1 MSKRP
6 LHDLPE
12 CPLCK
17 LPRTINRMVN
27 FTYTI
32 VEGPVYG
39 RYSEQLKMQ
48 WRPEIH
54 SLLCLKKGSPHLA
67 KLKSSVYA

>member
-17 LPRTINRMVN
+17 LPRTINRIVN

-32 VEGPVYG
+32 VESPVNG
-39 RYSEQLKMQ
+39 RYNELKMQ
-48 WRPEIH
+48 RRPEN
-54 SLLCLKKGSPHLA
+54 SLLC
-67 KLKSSVYA
+67 